1 MLHLLQRLL
10 SGIYDTPRGGDVRD
24 FLLTRRAELPHE
36 RRATARDEEV
46 ILVEG
51 NDTVTVGVYVDEA
64 VLARLSVQS
73 PFRRLHGGNIADL
86 WTALE
91 GVSHF
96 AYLDFNLGHDRPV
109 SHLELELQAEIDK
122 YIVTFWLLRAQ
133 HPRHFPREL
142 HWLLFQR
149 TRIAPQLDAAAQ
161 RLYRLANRYAS
172 GYCARL
178 SRELASDR
186 RVTRAGAV
194 SALRRLYRATGPSKL
209 RMIEALAPA

>member
-1 MLHLLQRLL
+1 VLHHLQQLLA
-10 SGIYDTPRGGDVRD
+10 GIYDTPRGGDVRD
-24 FLLTRRAELPHE
+24 FLFTQRSELP
-36 RRATARDEEV
+36 RARHAAARDEEL
-46 ILVEG
+46 IIVEEADG
-51 NDTVTVGVYVDEA
+51 VTVGVYVDES
-64 VLARLSVQS
+64 VLDRLALHS
-73 PFRRLHGGNIADL
+73 PLERLHGGNLADL

-122 YIVTFWLLRAQ
+122 YVVTLWLLRAQ

-149 TRIAPQLDAAAQ
+149 TRFAPQLDAASQ

-172 GYCARL
+172 RYCARL

-186 RVTRAGAV
+186 RVTRSGAL
-194 SALRRLYRATGPSKL
+194 SALRRLYRATGPRKL

>member
-1 MLHLLQRLL
+1 VLHHLQRLL
-10 SGIYDTPRGGDVRD
+10 AGIYDTPRGADVRD
-24 FLLTRRAELPHE
+24 FLFTQRSDLPGVRRGA
-36 RRATARDEEV
+36 AQDEEL
-46 ILVEG
+46 IIVEEA
-51 NDTVTVGVYVDEA
+51 DAVTIGVYVDEA
-64 VLARLSVQS
+64 VLARLAVHS
-73 PFRRLHGGNIADL
+73 PLKCLHGGNLADL

-122 YIVTFWLLRAQ
+122 YIVTFWLLREQ

-161 RLYRLANRYAS
+161 RLYRLANRHAS
-172 GYCARL
+172 RYCARL
-178 SRELASDR
+178 SRELSSDR
-186 RVTRAGAV
+186 RVTRAGAL
-194 SALRRLYRATGPSKL
+194 SALRRLYRETGPRKL
-209 RMIEALAPA
+209 RMIEALSPA